1 MEQNNQQIIEFTGKG
16 GSLFW
21 LTIWT
26 SFLTLITFGF
36 YLPWAICQ
44 RAKWAARNTFI
55 NGKQMKFTGKGNQ
68 IAGIVYISIILS
80 VLTLGIFSYWA
91 YCTIKKW
98 IYLNYE
104 PSDETCPNRTV
115 DLF

>member
-1 MEQNNQQIIEFTGKG
+1 MEQNNKPVIEFTGKG

-26 SFLTLITFGF
+26 GFLTFITLGF

-44 RAKWAARNTFI
+44 RARWAAKNTFI
-55 NGKQMKFTGKGNQ
+55 NGKQMKFTGKGGQ
-68 IAGIVYISIILS
+68 IAGIVYVSILLSIL
-80 VLTLGIFSYWA
+80 TFGIFSYWA

-98 IYLNYE
+98 VYLYYE
-104 PSDETCPNRTV
+104 PSEEANPQKTV

>member
-1 MEQNNQQIIEFTGKG
+1 MEQNNNIHVEFTGKG

-21 LTIWT
+21 LTLWT
-26 SFLTLITFGF
+26 GFLTAITLGF

-44 RAKWAARNTFI
+44 RARWAARNTFI
-55 NGKQMKFTGKGNQ
+55 NGRQMKFTGKGSQ
-68 IAGIVYISIILS
+68 IAGIVYISVLLS
-80 VLTLGIFSYWA
+80 ILTLGIFTYWA

-104 PSDETCPNRTV
+104 PSDEVNSAKTV